1 MLQNNKDITV
11 HQRNLQNLITE
22 VYKIVKVEAPAIMK
36 NSLIFRKNSHSIRS
50 FQTIANENKTT
61 VGYELETISYRTPY
75 LWEVF

>member
-11 HQRNLQNLITE
+11 HQRNLQNLMTE
-22 VYKIVKVEAPAIMK
+22 VYKIVKVKAPAIMK

-75 LWEVF
+75 LWEAF

>member
-22 VYKIVKVEAPAIMK
+22 VYKIVKGEVPAIMK

-75 LWEVF
+75 LWEAF

>member
-75 LWEVF
+75 LWEAF

>member
-11 HQRNLQNLITE
+11 HQRNLQNLMTE

-75 LWEVF
+75 LWEAF

>member
-22 VYKIVKVEAPAIMK
+22 VYNIVKGEAPAIMK

-75 LWEVF
+75 LWEAF

>member
-1 MLQNNKDITV
+1 M
-11 HQRNLQNLITE
+11 TE

-75 LWEVF
+75 LWEAF

>member
-22 VYKIVKVEAPAIMK
+22 VYNIVKGEAPAIMK

>member
-50 FQTIANENKTT
+50 FQTIANEKKTT

>member
-22 VYKIVKVEAPAIMK
+22 VYNIVKGEAPAIMK

-50 FQTIANENKTT
+50 FQIIANEKKTT

-75 LWEVF
+75 LWEAF

>member
-11 HQRNLQNLITE
+11 HQRNLQNLMTE

-50 FQTIANENKTT
+50 FQTIANEKKTT

-75 LWEVF
+75 LWEAF

>member
-50 FQTIANENKTT
+50 FQTIANEKKTT

-75 LWEVF
+75 LWEAF

>member
-22 VYKIVKVEAPAIMK
+22 VYKIVKGEAPAIMK